1 MGDRNNMNDPGM
13 NSRSI
18 QCYLCGRSVT
28 KHYITERIEPRIATR
43 YHGKRVQ
50 ICIYCAE
57 EWDEEFPGTK
67 PEDASAENTPPELNP
82 EESTSC
88 DSADTHS
95 EPSATAPPLTKRQ
108 AERLAW
114 YHNVAPVQGYDV
126 KSAILR
132 DDAFGAVAHEAD
144 RLGLSYGYYMVR
156 KELQAKKA
164 KSQDPS
170 DD

>member
-1 MGDRNNMNDPGM
+1 MDERSDPRVQNGEEK
-13 NSRSI
+13 SV

-43 YHGKRVQ
+43 FHGKRVK

-57 EWDEEFPGTK
+57 EWDEEFPGTI
-67 PEDASAENTPPELNP
+67 PEDTEAPPEEAFPGLSE
-82 EESTSC
+82 EESAAQSVR
-88 DSADTHS
+88 ADPA
-95 EPSATAPPLTKRQ
+95 EQPLTKRQ

-114 YHNVAPVQGYDV
+114 YHNVTPVQGYDV

-144 RLGLSYGYYMVR
+144 KMGLSYGYYMVR
-156 KELQAKKA
+156 KEAEAGSGK
-164 KSQDPS
+164 
-170 DD
+170 